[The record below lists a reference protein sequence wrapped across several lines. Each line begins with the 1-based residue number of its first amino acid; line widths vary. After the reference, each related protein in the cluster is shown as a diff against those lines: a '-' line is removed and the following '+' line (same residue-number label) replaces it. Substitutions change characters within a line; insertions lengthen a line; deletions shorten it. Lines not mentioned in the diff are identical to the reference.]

1 MPKTKKTRYFEH
13 YISNIIK
20 EVCPER
26 DITQEAKSQLND
38 VAITTCKIIS
48 NKILDIIKKKTI
60 TELEVEA
67 STRLVFEG
75 QLCQKSIEEGK
86 RCLQNYSKN
95 KNNDEKNKNNDDKN
109 SDDKSKENDDE
120 KNNEN
125 ESNSKKSKAD
135 LLIPPSMLEK
145 FLRSTSSHRV
155 SENAPIFLAGI
166 IEYFLAQVIE
176 LASVSDKKVGVRI
189 TLRDIENG
197 IQSDQELNRYVKK
210 NNIYLGKKDYVF
222 PKTVVD
228 DPIKNYM
235 SLIYPEIR
243 FQKGCFS
250 SLHDYLEK
258 WLIEILELSN
268 QYSKKERVSGGDID
282 MVLAI
287 LEKRYEP
294 VEKEKKEIDCLVF
307 NP

>member
-26 DITQEAKSQLND
+26 DITQEAKTQLND
-38 VAITTCKIIS
+38 LAITTCKIIS
-48 NKILDIIKKKTI
+48 NKILEIIKKKTI

-67 STRLVFEG
+67 AVKLIFDG

-86 RCLQNYSKN
+86 RCLQHYSKN
-95 KNNDEKNKNNDDKN
+95 N
-109 SDDKSKENDDE
+109 E

-125 ESNSKKSKAD
+125 SENSENKENKENKENIDHENSKKRKAD

-145 FLRSTSSHRV
+145 FLRSTRYRV

-166 IEYFLAQVIE
+166 VEYFLAQVIE

-197 IQSDQELNRYVKK
+197 IESDQEFNRYVKQ
-210 NNIYLGKKDYVF
+210 NNIYLGSKDYVF
-222 PKTVVD
+222 PKTMVED
-228 DPIKNYM
+228 RIKNYM

-258 WLIEILELSN
+258 WLIEILQLSN
-268 QYSKKERVSGGDID
+268 QYSKKERVSGSDIN
-282 MVLAI
+282 MVLSI
-287 LEKRYEP
+287 LEKTYEYN
-294 VEKEKKEIDCLVF
+294 EKEEKEIDCLVF

>member
-13 YISNIIK
+13 YISSIIK

-26 DITQEAKSQLND
+26 DITHEAKCQLNEL
-38 VAITTCKIIS
+38 AITTCKIIAS
-48 NKILDIIKKKTI
+48 KILVIIKKKTI
-60 TELEVEA
+60 TELEVESA
-67 STRLVFEG
+67 VKLVFDG

-86 RCLQNYSKN
+86 RCLQHYS
-95 KNNDEKNKNNDDKN
+95 N
-109 SDDKSKENDDE
+109 SNQDNENKEN
-120 KNNEN
+120 
-125 ESNSKKSKAD
+125 NSKKSKAD

-176 LASVSDKKVGVRI
+176 LSSISDKKVGVRI
-189 TLRDIENG
+189 TSFDIENG
-197 IQSDQELNRYVKK
+197 IESDQEINRYIKR
-210 NNIYLGKKDYVF
+210 NNIYVGSKDYIF

-228 DPIKNYM
+228 ENIKNYM

-243 FQKGCFS
+243 FQKDCFS
-250 SLHDYLEK
+250 CLHDYLEK
-258 WLIEILELSN
+258 WMIEILQLSN
-268 QYSKKERVSGGDID
+268 QYSKKERVSGSDIN
-282 MVLAI
+282 MVLSI
-287 LEKRYEP
+287 LEKRYEKENEENE
-294 VEKEKKEIDCLVF
+294 EKECLVF